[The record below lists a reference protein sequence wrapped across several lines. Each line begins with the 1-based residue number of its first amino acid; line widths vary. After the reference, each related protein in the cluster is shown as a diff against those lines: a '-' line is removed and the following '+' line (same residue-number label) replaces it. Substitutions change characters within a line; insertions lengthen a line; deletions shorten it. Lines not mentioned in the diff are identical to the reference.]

1 MIISTTFNN
10 KEASDLIDSVLGN
23 SFSFYKTFK
32 MGGKGS
38 KRMLIEDTSENIRFL
53 LNKVSDVNYSNIELR
68 PNGIIVMINKGLQ
81 NFQWIIPYAQ
91 LVVYKTDRLSIHAQG
106 KFISF
111 KNNVAYKEN
120 KKFIDKMTQFKADY
134 QEKYSM
140 PIRGKT

>member
-1 MIISTTFNN
+1 MIIPTTFNN
-10 KEASDLIDSVLGN
+10 KETSDLIDNVLGN

-91 LVVYKTDRLSIHAQG
+91 LVIYKTDRLSIHAQG

-111 KNNVAYKEN
+111 INNVAYKEN
-120 KKFIDKMTQFKADY
+120 KKFIDKMTQFKAHY